1 MKIQVIAKASTLCV
15 WLRCYESPLISS
27 HSLQPQWYVGRSHQ
41 TWTYSLA
48 LTSKVRR
55 WQSAGLKEHLEMTIF
70 MLQTLFRTLSLND
83 PISQAMAMSSFKGII
98 CFMCFKLSFYYFK
111 TVFILQRAVWRC
123 VTYVQHLCYIRFT
136 QLQDVYRINSRTGW
150 REGNMLHFL
159 QYFFSQLFSQL
170 HMKFWQ
176 PIIL

>member
-83 PISQAMAMSSFKGII
+83 PISHAMALSSFKGII

-136 QLQDVYRINSRTGW
+136 QLQDVYRMELVEGRETCYTFSNTFFHNCFHNYIRNSDNW
-150 REGNMLHFL
+150 
-159 QYFFSQLFSQL
+159 LFC
-170 HMKFWQ
+170 KY
-176 PIIL
+176 